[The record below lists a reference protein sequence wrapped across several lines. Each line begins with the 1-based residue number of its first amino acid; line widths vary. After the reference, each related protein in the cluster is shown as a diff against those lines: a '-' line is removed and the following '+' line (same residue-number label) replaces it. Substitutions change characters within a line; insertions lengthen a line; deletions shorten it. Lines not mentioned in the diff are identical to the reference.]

1 MSLMNNSKFVWN
13 ILGWDAIENRLSVW
27 AVHFKMSVWTRIFFT
42 DVMAGKFLLVKCSQA
57 LTNWIKKSSLFCFC
71 KCLRLVDLRI
81 CFCLKWA
88 RLWLWFRI
96 SSIDIAWDYSREHRW
111 DLITFGS
118 VLFWESLSVSLCLK
132 YLVHSFKWRV
142 EPGVWEIVFSSCS
155 RGNCIFFFGI
165 FWFMYHS
172 LDERVWLSIT
182 FLPLKQNLTLF
193 QIWIS
198 FAIPSLFLSDLEF
211 SRIELLKLNPNILM
225 EILIISFVLVDQF
238 YFCIHQTI
246 RLNFLKSLS
255 LSYMYLHIVLKPLVS
270 Y

>member
-1 MSLMNNSKFVWN
+1 MFTTSRPKDLF
-13 ILGWDAIENRLSVW
+13 LS
-27 AVHFKMSVWTRIFFT
+27 KMS
-42 DVMAGKFLLVKCSQA
+42 QA
-57 LTNWIKKSSLFCFC
+57 F
-71 KCLRLVDLRI
+71 
-81 CFCLKWA
+81 
-88 RLWLWFRI
+88 LWFRI

-118 VLFWESLSVSLCLK
+118 ILFWESLSVSLCLK

-172 LDERVWLSIT
+172 LDKRVWLSIT

-198 FAIPSLFLSDLEF
+198 FAIPSLFLVWLGVIKNRVTKVKSKYFNGNFDYF
-211 SRIELLKLNPNILM
+211 ICTGWSILF
-225 EILIISFVLVDQF
+225 LYTPD
-238 YFCIHQTI
+238 HQA
-246 RLNFLKSLS
+246 
-255 LSYMYLHIVLKPLVS
+255 
-270 Y
+270 